1 MRRRLILKE
10 KINDFEAGEYH
21 VLTRN
26 EIKKLIDGGAKW
38 EREWVPEDLMNDD
51 VFYAITLEGGITS
64 IRYKDSDPTC
74 KWLLLTKNC
83 YETEM
88 AADIARQKIEEG
100 AIEL

>member
-51 VFYAITLEGGITS
+51 VFYVLNLDGKVTS
-64 IRYKDSDPTC
+64 YRYKDNDPTC
-74 KWLLLTKNC
+74 RWLLLTGK
-83 YETEM
+83 TVM
-88 AADIARQKIEEG
+88 RQKWQQHIVTG
-100 AIEL
+100 KQIGRAHV